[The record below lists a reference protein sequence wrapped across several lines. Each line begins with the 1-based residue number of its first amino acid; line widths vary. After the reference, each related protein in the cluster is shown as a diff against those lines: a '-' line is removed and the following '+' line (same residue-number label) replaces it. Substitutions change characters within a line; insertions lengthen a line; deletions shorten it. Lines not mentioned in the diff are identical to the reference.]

1 MRRALFAAGAV
12 ALIATAGVAG
22 LWVFR
27 DRPAATVVRSSGSP
41 RLGGPFTL
49 VDTQGRT
56 VTDKDLLGKPTVY
69 YFGFTYCP
77 EVCPTTLLAMT
88 NWLKALGPDADKL
101 NVVFVSI
108 DPERDTPKQLGLYLS
123 NFDPRI
129 RGLTG
134 SSEAVK
140 QAAHDYNVYVQKIA
154 LDGGGYTMDH
164 STTVYLMDRKG
175 GFADVIGYKAPDA
188 DAIAK
193 LKELVRG

>member
-1 MRRALFAAGAV
+1 MRPAPL
-12 ALIATAGVAG
+12 L
-22 LWVFR
+22 
-27 DRPAATVVRSSGSP
+27 AATVGLILVAGAGVWIWSGGPAPPAPIPSGSA
-41 RLGGPFTL
+41 RLGGTFTL

-56 VTDKDLLGKPTVY
+56 VTDKDFLGKPTVY

-108 DPERDTPKQLGLYLS
+108 DPERDTPKQMGLYLS
-123 NFDPRI
+123 NFDPHI

-134 SSEAVK
+134 STEAVK
-140 QAAHDYNVYVQKIA
+140 QAAHDYNVYYQKVA
-154 LDGGGYTMDH
+154 LDGGSYTVDH
-164 STTVYLMDRKG
+164 STAVYLMDRKG
-175 GFADVIGYKAPDA
+175 QFADVIGYKEPDA

-193 LKELVRG
+193 LKQLVHG